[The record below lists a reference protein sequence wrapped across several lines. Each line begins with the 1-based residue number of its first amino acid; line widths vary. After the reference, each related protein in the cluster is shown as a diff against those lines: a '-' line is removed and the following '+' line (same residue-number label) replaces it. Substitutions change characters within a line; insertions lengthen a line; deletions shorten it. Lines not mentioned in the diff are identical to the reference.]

1 MNVLLSQFFDLDV
14 MAQAYP
20 IVMRGLGMTLLL
32 CAAIIPLGL
41 IGGLLVAGL
50 MQSRSRVVRIP
61 LALFVDLMRALPPLF
76 LLLLIYTGLPFVGIQ
91 LPSFVTV
98 CLAFLLN
105 TSAYYSEVYRSGF
118 ESVGRGQWE
127 AARSTGLNAVQ
138 TLVSVVVPQAVR
150 NVLPDLVS
158 NTVEVV
164 KSTSLASVVALPEL
178 LYAADTARAVTNNSS
193 PMVLAALIYLALLW
207 PAVRLVSRLEHRIAQ

>member
-1 MNVLLSQFFDLDV
+1 MNAIVSQFFNLEV
-14 MAQAYP
+14 MAQIYP
-20 IVMRGLGMTLLL
+20 IVMRGLGMTVLL
-32 CAAIIPLGL
+32 CTAVIPLGL

-50 MQSRSRVVRIP
+50 MQFRSRFVRVP
-61 LALFVDLMRALPPLF
+61 TALFVDLMRALPPLF
-76 LLLLIYTGLPFVGIQ
+76 LLLLVYAGLPFVGIQ
-91 LPSFVTV
+91 LPSFATV

-105 TSAYYSEVYRSGF
+105 TSSYYSEVYRAGF

-127 AARSTGLNAVQ
+127 AAHSTGLNAVQ
-138 TLVSVVVPQAVR
+138 TLIYVVVPQAVR

-178 LYAADTARAVTNNSS
+178 LYAADTARAVTQNSS
-193 PMVLAALIYLALLW
+193 PMVLAAAIYLFLLW
-207 PAVRLVSRLEHRIAQ
+207 PAVRLVSRLEHRVAH